1 MAKKILCSVLKTEAE
16 AMESAPYPG
25 EIGQRIVESVSD
37 EGWKKWLEHLTM
49 VINEN
54 GLNTADP
61 RSLEFIEE
69 HMMGFLFDEGQYGGD
84 AGFTPPKAKK

>member
-1 MAKKILCSVLKTEAE
+1 MAKKIKCAVLKTEAD
-16 AMESAPYPG
+16 ALESAPYPG

-37 EGWKKWLEHLTM
+37 AGWKKWLEHLTM

-54 GLNTADP
+54 GLNTADT

-69 HMMGFLFDEGQYGGD
+69 HMMGFLFEEGQYSGDGG
-84 AGFTPPKAKK
+84 FSPPKAKK